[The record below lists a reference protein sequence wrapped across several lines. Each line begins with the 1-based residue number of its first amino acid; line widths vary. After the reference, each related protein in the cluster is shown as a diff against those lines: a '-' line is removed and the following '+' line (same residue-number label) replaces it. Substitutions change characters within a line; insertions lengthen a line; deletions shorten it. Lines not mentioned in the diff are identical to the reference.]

1 MAGISPSSPWAL
13 RFSKRPID
21 DYRGPREVGTLRLRG
36 RGGPRA
42 REVRRQLRALPAH
55 APWTEGATVPV
66 VWKKRWGAGK
76 VFYCS
81 PGHGAGDF
89 DVPEIRK
96 IVERG
101 LLWASR

>member
-1 MAGISPSSPWAL
+1 MG
-13 RFSKRPID
+13 
-21 DYRGPREVGTLRLRG
+21 ET
-36 RGGPRA
+36 RA
-42 REVRRQLRALPAH
+42 REVRRYLHALPAR
-55 APWTEGATVPV
+55 TEGATVTV

>member
-1 MAGISPSSPWAL
+1 
-13 RFSKRPID
+13 
-21 DYRGPREVGTLRLRG
+21 
-36 RGGPRA
+36 
-42 REVRRQLRALPAH
+42 
-55 APWTEGATVPV
+55 V